1 MKTCGIRV
9 FSTDCLCSSWACLLE
24 PRSPPVAAWEGHPGV
39 NFPPNDSGGDLE
51 WLSVLCLKTVVVQVL
66 SLFIFERQREIRW
79 VQGTHW
85 DAGPTLQ
92 GPLLLKKPGLKQP
105 ELWNPR
111 RLHGLH
117 CWAACL
123 PVDSTY
129 CKVSHFSK
137 LDQGWKFTPFFPPEA
152 NGILKPYCNRYF
164 NSCEKDVML

>member
-111 RLHGLH
+111 RLHGLP
-117 CWAACL
+117 CWPRACPWTAPTARFL
-123 PVDSTY
+123 TSLSWTRVGN
-129 CKVSHFSK
+129 SH
-137 LDQGWKFTPFFPPEA
+137 LFFPQKLMVYS
-152 NGILKPYCNRYF
+152 NYIVTDILTAVRK
-164 NSCEKDVML
+164 M